1 MMGEAK
7 RRKQL
12 DPNFGKVRQVQDK
25 LSSDFYT
32 ILHPVNEDFLSKLE
46 ETEDTRLMRWSK
58 HPLEAIKFASEEE
71 AINKAHELLKEKE
84 KGYELIICQ
93 VNKIG
98 EQLKV
103 VLQYLV
109 CQTDSRVGKKD
120 KIGER
125 NSD

>member
-1 MMGEAK
+1 MGEAK

-103 VLQYLV
+103 KESGRIRKGNLLM
-109 CQTDSRVGKKD
+109 
-120 KIGER
+120 
-125 NSD
+125 